1 MQPFGGIGLRTPRRY
16 LEYAE
21 KMRRSRG
28 LRPSQRRG
36 WRIAGKVV
44 VGSAPKS
51 ASAPC
56 EGFRFE
62 SRSLRNFPTVPNL
75 VTAWRWK
82 LSSRLCG
89 KGALPTGPEDA
100 PWRSYGWHWSGR
112 PPKDKRVVEDENS
125 RAEVW
130 WGPVNIPIEPN
141 TLVVSRER
149 ARGYLNTRDRLYCV
163 DELRVG
169 IRSIAS
175 MCASSVHGHNIV
187 FQWGRLIPAYCKL
200 CD

>member
-75 VTAWRWK
+75 VVEAFFAALREGRTPTA
-82 LSSRLCG
+82 
-89 KGALPTGPEDA
+89 GPEDA
-100 PWRSYGWHWSGR
+100 PG
-112 PPKDKRVVEDENS
+112 E
-125 RAEVW
+125 A
-130 WGPVNIPIEPN
+130 
-141 TLVVSRER
+141 T
-149 ARGYLNTRDRLYCV
+149 
-163 DELRVG
+163 VG
-169 IRSIAS
+169 IGQAARLKTSGSSRMRTPEPRFGVVRSTSQSNQIH
-175 MCASSVHGHNIV
+175 SSLAANV
-187 FQWGRLIPAYCKL
+187 LAAT
-200 CD
+200 

>member
-1 MQPFGGIGLRTPRRY
+1 MPPGEATVGIGQAARLKTSGSSRMRTP
-16 LEYAE
+16 E
-21 KMRRSRG
+21 
-28 LRPSQRRG
+28 P
-36 WRIAGKVV
+36 
-44 VGSAPKS
+44 
-51 ASAPC
+51 
-56 EGFRFE
+56 RF
-62 SRSLRNFPTVPNL
+62 
-75 VTAWRWK
+75 
-82 LSSRLCG
+82 G
-89 KGALPTGPEDA
+89 
-100 PWRSYGWHWSGR
+100 
-112 PPKDKRVVEDENS
+112 
-125 RAEVW
+125 

-141 TLVVSRER
+141 TLVISRER

>member
-1 MQPFGGIGLRTPRRY
+1 MRRISLRVTIITKFPDRSELGYRLEVEAFFAALREGRTP
-16 LEYAE
+16 
-21 KMRRSRG
+21 
-28 LRPSQRRG
+28 
-36 WRIAGKVV
+36 
-44 VGSAPKS
+44 
-51 ASAPC
+51 
-56 EGFRFE
+56 
-62 SRSLRNFPTVPNL
+62 
-75 VTAWRWK
+75 TA
-82 LSSRLCG
+82 
-89 KGALPTGPEDA
+89 GPEDA

-141 TLVVSRER
+141 TLVISRER